1 MHKPVIALSMG
12 DPAGIGPELIVKT
25 LSQESIY
32 ESCHPVII
40 AAPNVIAD
48 ISRVVG
54 VHLWPHPIGE
64 VSDAK
69 FSPPYVDVL
78 CPEGVQIDS
87 VEWGKVNAAMGR
99 AAALC
104 LKKAFE
110 LAQDRAVDGVVA
122 APLNKEAFHLA
133 GYNYL
138 DDLTWLA
145 ELTHS
150 PEPYVLGAIGS
161 VWTVAVT
168 LHVPFRDI
176 ADLVQ
181 KERIVKYTCNLHS
194 VLRRVGYAT
203 PRIAVAALNVHGGE
217 GGLFGQEE
225 INEIGPA
232 ILEAKAQG
240 INVEGPCPADTVFV
254 RARDGEF
261 DGVVCMYHDQ
271 ANIARK
277 LLATMDGATIYMG
290 LPVVCGT
297 TAHGTAFD
305 KAGKGVSVSTSL
317 EAALKYTVL
326 LTSGAG
332 A

>member
-1 MHKPVIALSMG
+1 MHKPVIALTMG

-25 LSQESIY
+25 LSKESIY
-32 ESCHPVII
+32 ECCRPVVV

-48 ISRVVG
+48 MGRTLG
-54 VHLWPHPIGE
+54 VDLRTHPIGD
-64 VSDAK
+64 VFDAK

-78 CPEGVQIDS
+78 CPEGVQVDS
-87 VEWGKVNAAMGR
+87 IEWGKVDAAMGR

-104 LKKAFE
+104 LRKAFE
-110 LAQDRAVDGVVA
+110 LALDGTVEGVVA
-122 APLNKEAFHLA
+122 APLNKQAFHLA
-133 GYNYL
+133 GYDYL
-138 DDLTWLA
+138 DDLGYLA

-150 PEPYVLGAIGS
+150 PEPYVLGVTGA

-168 LHVPFRDI
+168 LHVPFREI
-176 ADLVQ
+176 ADLVE
-181 KERIVKYTCNLHS
+181 KERILKYTLNLHYA
-194 VLRRVGYAT
+194 LRRVGYTT

-225 INEIGPA
+225 INEISPA

-240 INVEGPCPADTVFV
+240 VNAVGPCPADTVFV
-254 RARDGEF
+254 RARDGQF

-277 LLATMDGATIYMG
+277 LLATLNGATIYMG

-326 LTSGAG
+326 LTSSSTA
-332 A
+332 